1 MTRHSSPSLFAK
13 RLAAAAALAALV
25 ASAGCGAAPAT
36 AEQRRLEESR
46 LLAPYLGDIEVGC
59 SELVV
64 ECTGNFHVN
73 VGQPAVDA
81 AAHAV
86 RREEGKGY
94 VDTIWTNTSGM
105 AKTGLNVVVGEAA
118 EFTERGLRRGP
129 QTRFSVLNQF
139 RLRVW
144 RDRRPLTLSA
154 TASGPVVLVREAGGQ
169 VRETRAYV
177 VDDGAA
183 RLQ

>member
-1 MTRHSSPSLFAK
+1 MTRAMSL
-13 RLAAAAALAALV
+13 RLLAATAALAAAVSLT
-25 ASAGCGAAPAT
+25 GCGSAPAT

-46 LLAPYLGDIEVGC
+46 LLAPFLGDVEVGC

-81 AAHAV
+81 TAHNV

-94 VDTIWTNTSGM
+94 VDTIWTNTTGM
-105 AKTGLNVVVGEAA
+105 GRTALNVVIGEAA
-118 EFTERGLRRGP
+118 EFTERGLHRGP
-129 QTRFSVLNQF
+129 QTRFSVMNQF

-154 TASGPVVLVREAGGQ
+154 TASGPVVLVREGGSQ
-169 VRETRAYV
+169 VRETRGYV
-177 VDDGAA
+177 VDDGVA
-183 RLQ
+183 RQQ